1 MGSADEVP
9 VSTGAVVKTVRGW
22 PVWALPRP
30 LCGYIGAVVALA
42 AGLTVLGLLST
53 TLRAGQLATWLALLA
68 CAALCLEV
76 HRRVGEP
83 AGMAKDL
90 LSVWT
95 LPIALL
101 LPPVYALLAPV
112 PLTAIKQLRGRS
124 GLLHRRV
131 FSVAAIGLEGALR
144 SWLFHL
150 MVGPLTLATLLRSPA
165 LVVAVGLGCGALAAQ
180 VNTMLIAMAVRLS
193 SPELPWRGLLWNR
206 ESLVLDA
213 GELTAGVL
221 VAAGWVVSPVLALVM
236 LPTALLLHRS
246 LMHAQLRAAA
256 RVDAKTG
263 LLNAATWQEEAEREI
278 VRAGRHRQPLAVL
291 LIDIDHF
298 KHVNDSHGHLAGD
311 EVLAAVSA
319 ALREAVRGYDVL
331 GRFGGEEFTALLP
344 HTDQAEAELTADRL
358 RHYVADHPILLAAGP
373 SVRVTVSV
381 GAAALGAHGVDLT
394 DLLTA
399 ADVALYRAK
408 AAGRNRVSF
417 AAGGSTLVPGRGV
430 AARSI
435 R

>member
-1 MGSADEVP
+1 M
-9 VSTGAVVKTVRGW
+9 
-22 PVWALPRP
+22 WALSRP
-30 LCGYIGAVVALA
+30 LRSYICVVAALA
-42 AGLTVLGLLST
+42 AGLAVLNLTST
-53 TLRAGQLATWLALLA
+53 PLRAGQLGTWLALLA

-150 MVGPLTLATLLRSPA
+150 VIGPLTLATVLRNPA

-180 VNTMLIAMAVRLS
+180 LNTLLIAVAVRLT
-193 SPELPWRGLLWNR
+193 SPELAWRGLLWSR
-206 ESLVLDA
+206 ESLVLDV
-213 GELTAGVL
+213 GELTAGML
-221 VAAGWVVSPVLALVM
+221 VATGWVLSPVLALVM

-246 LMHAQLRAAA
+246 LTHAQLRAAA
-256 RVDAKTG
+256 RMDGKTG
-263 LLNAATWQEEAEREI
+263 LLNAATWREEADREI
-278 VRAGRHRQPLAVL
+278 VRANRHRQPLAVL

-298 KHVNDSHGHLAGD
+298 KLVNDSHGHLAGD
-311 EVLAAVSA
+311 EVLAAVAA
-319 ALREAVRGYDVL
+319 ALQEAVRGYDVL
-331 GRFGGEEFTALLP
+331 GRFGGKSSLP
-344 HTDQAEAELTADRL
+344 CSRTPTKPKPR
-358 RHYVADHPILLAAGP
+358 
-373 SVRVTVSV
+373 
-381 GAAALGAHGVDLT
+381 
-394 DLLTA
+394 
-399 ADVALYRAK
+399 
-408 AAGRNRVSF
+408 
-417 AAGGSTLVPGRGV
+417 
-430 AARSI
+430 
-435 R
+435 

>member
-1 MGSADEVP
+1 MP
-9 VSTGAVVKTVRGW
+9 VSPAALVKLGQPW
-22 PVWALPRP
+22 PVWALSRP
-30 LCGYIGAVVALA
+30 LRGYIGAVVALA
-42 AGLTVLGLLST
+42 TGLTVASLLRT
-53 TLRAGQLATWLALLA
+53 PLRPGQLETWLGLLA
-68 CAALCLEV
+68 CAVLCLEV

-101 LPPVYALLAPV
+101 LPPVYALLAPI
-112 PLTAIKQLRGRS
+112 PLTAVKQLRGRS

-144 SWLFHL
+144 SWLFHWV
-150 MVGPLTLATLLRSPA
+150 VGPLTLAALLRHPA

-180 VNTMLIAMAVRLS
+180 LNTLLIAIAVRLS

-206 ESLVLDA
+206 ENLVLDA
-213 GELTAGVL
+213 GELTAGML
-221 VAAGWVVSPVLALVM
+221 VATGWVVSPVLALVM

-246 LMHAQLRAAA
+246 LTHAQLRAAA

-263 LLNAATWQEEAEREI
+263 LLNAGTWREEADREI

-291 LIDIDHF
+291 LIDVDRF
-298 KHVNDSHGHLAGD
+298 KTVNDSYGHLAGD
-311 EVLAAVSA
+311 KVLAAVAA
-319 ALREAVRGYDVL
+319 ALAEAVRSYDVL

-344 HTDQAEAELTADRL
+344 HTDQGEAEVIADRL
-358 RHYVADHPILLAAGP
+358 RRHVADHSIVLATGS

-381 GAAALGAHGVDLT
+381 GAAALGTHGVDLT

-399 ADVALYRAK
+399 ADIALYRAK
-408 AAGRNRVSF
+408 AAGRNQVSF
-417 AAGGSTLVPGRGV
+417 APGH
-430 AARSI
+430 
-435 R
+435 